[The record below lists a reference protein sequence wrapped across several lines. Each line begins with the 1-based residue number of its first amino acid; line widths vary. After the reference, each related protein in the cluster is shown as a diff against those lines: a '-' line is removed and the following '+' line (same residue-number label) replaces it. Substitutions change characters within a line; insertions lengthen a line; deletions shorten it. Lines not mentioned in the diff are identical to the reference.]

1 MSLVPIS
8 GVSKDIPEAPISISR
23 PESCAVRTV
32 GSLWYGAT
40 GAEALLTMPGWL
52 IRLENITSHPILRR
66 ASIAV
71 PLCLLLCT
79 VLAGIFLRPAPLQ
92 DSHVQDLSQESAAG
106 GQSAIRDEKRDTE
119 PKFCERSASLTENS
133 SEMSLPVGKSHS
145 LLQSEAEF
153 DEPASIRQ
161 FAPARRDDQSCLT
174 KVVTIPGGT
183 SSVDATGNHGQD
195 QRAEDS
201 RESEPLPE
209 TLEVCWVEPSDHCET
224 GQSPSKE
231 KSGGTCPSDEEEGL
245 GSVRSPAGGHLL
257 SAGG

>member
-1 MSLVPIS
+1 MVRCYRRRSSAYHARLADTLGECHVAPDFAACSNS
-8 GVSKDIPEAPISISR
+8 GAFMPSPLHCPRRHFVEVVASPGR
-23 PESCAVRTV
+23 SCP
-32 GSLWYGAT
+32 GPCPGKPAT
-40 GAEALLTMPGWL
+40 
-52 IRLENITSHPILRR
+52 
-66 ASIAV
+66 
-71 PLCLLLCT
+71 
-79 VLAGIFLRPAPLQ
+79 
-92 DSHVQDLSQESAAG
+92 G
-106 GQSAIRDEKRDTE
+106 GQSAIGDEKRDTE
-119 PKFCERSASLTENS
+119 PKFCERSASLIGNID
-133 SEMSLPVGKSHS
+133 EMSLPVGKSHS
-145 LLQSEAEF
+145 SIQSEPEL
-153 DEPASIRQ
+153 DKPASIRQ
-161 FAPARRDDQSCLT
+161 FASARRDDQSCLT